1 MAQALNNS
9 KGSSL
14 KNTSLKKVKGI
25 TGQANDYTT
34 SNVIKN
40 FPKAIF
46 QADKNGNYTYLNDIW
61 EHFSGIPADQ
71 ALGKNFQV
79 FLNDKQLQSVI
90 SQFNACESSSY
101 KTAIFSYERKG
112 KNVWFEISMSEQLDE
127 NGDIMA
133 YFGCFSEVSQLKEAE
148 LQLLKNNTDLHKQ
161 QKTIEEQIADLN
173 QKNAELQK
181 YIEKNLELE
190 NFAYIASHDLKAPLR
205 TVMSFSQL
213 LQKNH
218 YKLLDVKGQQ
228 YLDIICNASKDMIYL
243 IDDLLKYSE
252 ISSGELNVVST
263 NLADLANEVYI
274 NFFPQLSKI
283 GGSIA
288 VCEMPANVRLDKS
301 KVYQLLQL
309 LIDNAIKFK
318 SDERPL
324 EIKIE
329 HEELQDHWL
338 LKINDNG
345 EGIPSQFLD
354 KAFELFKK
362 HKTNDTRS
370 GTGVGLTLAKAIVRL
385 HDGKIWME
393 STEGEGTTVHV
404 MLSKNL

>member
-1 MAQALNNS
+1 MAQALN
-9 KGSSL
+9 SSGDL
-14 KNTSLKKVKGI
+14 QRKTSLTKVKGI
-25 TGQANDYTT
+25 NQVLDHT
-34 SNVIKN
+34 SDNFIKN

-46 QADKNGNYTYLNDIW
+46 QADRKGNYTYLNDIW
-61 EHFSGIPADQ
+61 EQLSGIPTEQ

-79 FLNDKQLQSVI
+79 FLSEKQLNSVI
-90 SQFNACESSSY
+90 DQFSKCGPSY
-101 KTAIFSYERKG
+101 KTAIFSYDRKG
-112 KNVWFEISMSEQLDE
+112 KSAWYEISMSEQNDD
-127 NGDIMA
+127 NGNLIG
-133 YFGCFSEVSQLKEAE
+133 YFGCFTEVSQIKEAE
-148 LQLLKNNTDLHKQ
+148 LQLLKNNSKLTKQ
-161 QKTIEEQIADLN
+161 QETIENQIEILN

-181 YIEKNLELE
+181 YIETNLELE

-218 YKLLDVKGQQ
+218 YKSLDDKGKQ
-228 YLDIICNASKDMIYL
+228 YLDIISNASMDMIYL

-252 ISSGELNVVST
+252 ISGGELNVVST
-263 NLADLANEVYI
+263 DLADVANEVYI

-283 GGSIA
+283 GASIA
-288 VCEMPANVRLDKS
+288 VGEMPANARVDKQ
-301 KVYQLLQL
+301 KVYNLLQM

-318 SDERPL
+318 SEDHPL
-324 EIKIE
+324 VIKIE
-329 HEELQDHWL
+329 SEELQDHWL
-338 LKINDNG
+338 LKIIDNG

-362 HKTNDTRS
+362 YKTNDVRS

-385 HDGKIWME
+385 HDGKIWIE
-393 STEGEGTTVHV
+393 SKEGEGSTVHV